1 MTDPD
6 STPNWPVVRVSSHAQ
21 IEVPAD
27 RASLSVQLSS
37 AAHPAKIDA
46 IAELSTQR
54 QAVQAVLD
62 QFESVIRQTSVSRNS
77 VYEYDPDRGVGSS
90 GPPRSR
96 WQASVSFNLQIAD
109 LDQIAALYNRLRR
122 LAPEG
127 LGGPYWSLSDDHP
140 AHHQARAAAVRSAV
154 VRAKELA
161 VAAETEVVSL
171 DWLSDADAGDVQ
183 MMAKGMRMGSDG
195 EMDPFG
201 ADLDLEPELQTVTV
215 SVRAQYRIR
224 PVSYED

>member
-6 STPNWPVVRVSSHAQ
+6 TTPDWPVVRVSSHAQ
-21 IEVPAD
+21 IEAPAD
-27 RASLSVQLSS
+27 RASLSIQLSS
-37 AAHPAKIDA
+37 AAHPAKVDA
-46 IAELSTQR
+46 VAELNQQR
-54 QAVQAVLD
+54 QKVQAVLTE
-62 QFESVIRQTSVSRNS
+62 FASVIRQTSVGRNS
-77 VYEYDPDRGVGSS
+77 VYETSRGESSS
-90 GPPRSR
+90 GPLPSR
-96 WQASVSFNLQIAD
+96 WEASVSLHLQIAD
-109 LDQIAALYNRLRR
+109 LTGIAALYNRLRR

-161 VAAETEVVSL
+161 AAAETEVVSL
-171 DWLSDADAGDVQ
+171 DWLADADAGDVS
-183 MMAKGMRMGSDG
+183 MMAKGVPMGSSG
-195 EMDPFG
+195 EMDAFG
-201 ADLDLEPELQTVTV
+201 ADLEFEPELQTVTV